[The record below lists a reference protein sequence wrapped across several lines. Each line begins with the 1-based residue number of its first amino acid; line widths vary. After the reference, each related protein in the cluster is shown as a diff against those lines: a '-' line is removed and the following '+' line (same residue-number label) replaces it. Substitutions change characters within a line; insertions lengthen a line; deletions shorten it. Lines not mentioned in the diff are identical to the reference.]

1 MRPIVAALVVGVGG
15 AVLSSRLLS
24 TLLYAVK
31 PSDPIVLAG
40 IVSILGVTAA
50 GACWL
55 PARRAAS
62 VDPLVALREE

>member
-1 MRPIVAALVVGVGG
+1 MPDWKALVL
-15 AVLSSRLLS
+15 AR
-24 TLLYAVK
+24 YEVK

-50 GACWL
+50 GASWL